1 MSGGRKKKKN
11 EREKRRAVTWVG
23 GEWRKRW
30 VKAGQERWVDQQ
42 LGR

>member
-11 EREKRRAVTWVG
+11 EREKRRAMTWVG

-30 VKAGQERWVDQQ
+30 VRARQER
-42 LGR
+42 